1 MGLQVHMTML
11 EDLKRACWARTS
23 PVSGHLNSWDFR
35 KDCLGNVVR
44 YADFG
49 NRHSPFGWEL
59 DFIVARAL
67 GGSDDPKNL
76 QALHWK
82 ATAARSNAVPPGLF
96 SAAKTAA
103 ASYQES

>member
-11 EDLKRACWARTS
+11 EDLKRAAWSRTN
-23 PVSGHLNSWDFR
+23 PVSGQQLNAWEFR

-59 DFIVARAL
+59 DSITGQTGR
-67 GGSDDPKNL
+67 STDPDNL

-82 ATAARSNAVPPGLF
+82 TV
-96 SAAKTAA
+96 AAKSEALPKSLVAEKAA
-103 ASYQES
+103 A

>member
-11 EDLKRACWARTS
+11 EDLKRAAWSRTG
-23 PVSGHLNSWDFR
+23 PVSGQQLNAWEFR

-49 NRHSPFGWEL
+49 KRHSPFGWEL
-59 DFIVARAL
+59 DFIVSRNV
-67 GGSDDPKNL
+67 GGSTDPDNL

-82 ATAARSNAVPPGLF
+82 TVAARSEALPRSLV
-96 SAAKTAA
+96 AEQAA
-103 ASYQES
+103 A